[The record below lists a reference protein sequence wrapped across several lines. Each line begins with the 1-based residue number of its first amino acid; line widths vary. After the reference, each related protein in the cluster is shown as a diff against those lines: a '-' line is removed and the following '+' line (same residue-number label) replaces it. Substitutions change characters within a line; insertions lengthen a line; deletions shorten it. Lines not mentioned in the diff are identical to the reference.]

1 MLPGTLPAREVQ
13 YVLNKENQTQT
24 CIAETN
30 AAPSA
35 VVSS

>member
-24 CIAETN
+24 CIGETN